1 MGFSSSS
8 LNGLRQSMRE
18 VICFLGSALFCL
30 ISTAE
35 EVLCKKSEV
44 SYIKLQKQLQ
54 FFTPSC
60 IQSC

>member
-1 MGFSSSS
+1 MGFSYSS
-8 LNGLRQSMRE
+8 LNGLRQSMRK

-35 EVLCKKSEV
+35 EVLCKKLM
-44 SYIKLQKQLQ
+44 SYIKLQKWLQ

-60 IQSC
+60 I